1 MKWEKL
7 SEFLKNDK
15 IKDLSI
21 DYIWELD
28 ENEDS
33 NSSTTN
39 LEKFYRVTETK
50 DGNISLLNFATDK
63 VSTKRLEDF
72 TGNWLIKRIPKSVLK
87 AIQ

>member
-7 SEFLKNDK
+7 SEFLKNNK

-33 NSSTTN
+33 NSHITN
-39 LEKFYRVTETK
+39 LEKFYWFTETK
-50 DGNISLLNFATDK
+50 DGSITLVNFATDK
-63 VSTKRLEDF
+63 VATKRLEDF
-72 TGNWLIKRIPKSVLK
+72 TGNWLIKRVPKFASNKL
-87 AIQ
+87 